1 VDEAERLLI
10 LRTLEF
16 TGQNKTRA
24 AEMLGVSLKTLHN
37 KLKEYEYQR
46 ELKRGRRDGG
56 GCAKSEPEDQTRL
69 AITRLVF
76 LVTDGAFAGVCQA
89 SCCRRW

>member
-1 VDEAERLLI
+1 VADGNSVSVRIGATVGEGERLLI

-37 KLKEYEYQR
+37 KLKEYENLR
-46 ELKRGRRDGG
+46 ESG
-56 GCAKSEPEDQTRL
+56 T
-69 AITRLVF
+69 
-76 LVTDGAFAGVCQA
+76 GV
-89 SCCRRW
+89 

>member
-1 VDEAERLLI
+1 VGEAERLLI

-46 ELKRGRRDGG
+46 ESGG
-56 GCAKSEPEDQTRL
+56 PRE
-69 AITRLVF
+69 
-76 LVTDGAFAGVCQA
+76 
-89 SCCRRW
+89 

>member
-1 VDEAERLLI
+1 MGEAERLLI

-37 KLKEYEYQR
+37 KLKEYEASR
-46 ELKRGRRDGG
+46 EMGSHPGRESGG
-56 GCAKSEPEDQTRL
+56 MRE
-69 AITRLVF
+69 
-76 LVTDGAFAGVCQA
+76 
-89 SCCRRW
+89 

>member
-1 VDEAERLLI
+1 MLI

-37 KLKEYEYQR
+37 KLKEYEYLR
-46 ELKRGRRDGG
+46 ESGG
-56 GCAKSEPEDQTRL
+56 IREG
-69 AITRLVF
+69 
-76 LVTDGAFAGVCQA
+76 GVKE
-89 SCCRRW
+89 